1 LSESTSIQGA
11 AGALELIVD
20 EIVDATAI
28 AVLCHP
34 HSQYGGSMH
43 DGVLQNMVDA
53 MEPLGIT
60 CVRFNFRGVGQ
71 SGGQFDDGVGE
82 IEDVLAIT
90 NWARNR
96 WPGLSTVLGGYSFG
110 AAMALIAASRIEH
123 SVAKLVLIAP
133 PIQMIES
140 DGALSIDSCVIVG
153 GRDTIVSAAAAAQY
167 FGDQLKV
174 LSQADHFFAGA
185 DTEIAALIQ
194 EFLTNGGSKNGT

>member
-1 LSESTSIQGA
+1 MSESTSIQGA

-53 MEPLGIT
+53 MGPLGIT

-90 NWARNR
+90 NWAQNR